1 MDPAPTIEAMRTAAH
16 TLKTGDVR
24 AKIRAIQTAQDAL
37 DAAKVE
43 CLADLETSRD
53 YELDGAS
60 TLRTW
65 VGNEL
70 RLTGKAL
77 HALVSASATLR
88 QLPAVAEA
96 AASGTIRTDHVA
108 VFTYA
113 LKHIG
118 VDSIIA
124 SQDWLL
130 DVARFNDPGKLHDVV
145 KSLREA
151 LFPDELDQAW
161 MDGMD
166 KQDITIQPV
175 PGGWH
180 VSGFLNVTAG
190 VKFQKVLDAVSAPHD
205 ADDTRSGS
213 ERRVQGLDDLMTRV
227 LEGGLPSDMGIRP
240 HMSVMVD
247 VETLQAA
254 VDPGSADRSGQVA
267 RLAGYGSVG
276 PNLLA
281 YLVCISDFTP
291 ILTQR
296 PGQFTQ
302 ARILNVG
309 RSHRAPTLKQ
319 RRAVIARQGGLCAA
333 PGCHHTH
340 LEIHHVMWWSRGGPT
355 DLDLLA
361 GLCVRCHHLL
371 HRGLLNIRGNA
382 HDGFQFTNQDNRP
395 LLRAHRERQAN
406 WRERYELHKVAV
418 GMTRRREERLRM

>member
-1 MDPAPTIEAMRTAAH
+1 MHTAAH

-24 AKIRAIQTAQDAL
+24 ARIRAIQTVQDAL
-37 DAAKVE
+37 DAAKIE

-60 TLRTW
+60 NLRTW

-77 HALVSASATLR
+77 HTLVNASATLR

-96 AASGTIRTDHVA
+96 AARGTIRTDHVA

-118 VDSIIA
+118 VDTIIA

-130 DVARFNDPGKLHDVV
+130 DVARFNDPAKLHEVV

-151 LFPDELDQAW
+151 LFPEELDQAW

-166 KQDITIQPV
+166 KQDIQIVPV

-180 VSGFLNVTAG
+180 VTGFLNVTAG
-190 VKFQKVLDAVSAPHD
+190 AKFKKVLDAVSAPHD

-213 ERRVQGLDDLMTRV
+213 ERRAQGLDDLMTRV
-227 LEGGLPSDMGIRP
+227 LESGLPADQGIRP

-247 VETLQAA
+247 AETLQAA
-254 VDPGSADRSGQVA
+254 VDPRSAFGSGLPA
-267 RLAGYGSVG
+267 RVAGYGAVG
-276 PNLLA
+276 PNLLT
-281 YLVCISDFTP
+281 YLACLSDFTP
-291 ILTQR
+291 ILTQKPR
-296 PGQFTQ
+296 HFTQ
-302 ARILNVG
+302 SRILNVG
-309 RSHRAPTLKQ
+309 RARRAPTLKQ
-319 RRAVIARQGGLCAA
+319 RRAVIARQGGKCAA
-333 PGCHHTH
+333 PGCSHTH
-340 LEIHHVMWWSRGGPT
+340 LEIHHVIWWSNGGPT
-355 DLDLLA
+355 DLDLLV

-382 HDGFQFTNQDNRP
+382 HDGFQFTNHDNRP
-395 LLRAHRERQAN
+395 LLRAYRQRQAN

-418 GMTRRREERLRM
+418 GMARRREERLRT